1 MLPIQGVK
9 IMPSEFSSKEKDKI
23 YKGIRKKYKQVAQE
37 PERLFKYPTGK
48 AGLEALQYDAEI
60 IKALPETVMA
70 SYCGVGNPFTLGA
83 ISQGESI
90 LDIGCGSGVDTIFA
104 AKMTGP
110 TGKVFGIDLVPEM
123 VRRAKENL
131 AMANLDNV
139 TYEVAS
145 AERLSFPGN
154 NFDVVISNGAFNLV
168 PDKAKALSEVF
179 RVLMPGGRLMIA
191 DQILTGELPK
201 AREQIIKT
209 WSQ

>member
-1 MLPIQGVK
+1 MLFIQGVN
-9 IMPSEFSSKEKDKI
+9 IMETEFSSKEKDKI
-23 YKGIRKKYKQVAQE
+23 YKGIRKRYKQVAKK
-37 PERLFKYPTGK
+37 PDGLFKYPTGK

-60 IKALPETVMA
+60 ILALPETVVA

-83 ISQGESI
+83 ISEGERI

-110 TGKVFGIDLVPEM
+110 TGKVVGIDLMPKM
-123 VRRAKENL
+123 LLRAKENL
-131 AMANLDNV
+131 TLANLDNV
-139 TYEVAS
+139 TYEEAS
-145 AERLSFPGN
+145 AERLSFPDK

-179 RVLMPGGRLMIA
+179 RVLKPGGRLMIA
-191 DQILTGELPK
+191 DQILIGELPK
-201 AREQIIKT
+201 ERKQIIKS